1 MGEIQTSVIVS
12 VLRCLRDTQGNILI
26 TPFIVL
32 GLEHMSEFWAGRR
45 SHSWEMVFYARKL
58 TESTQSGERRLAGA
72 ITV

>member
-1 MGEIQTSVIVS
+1 MEEIRTSVIGS

-45 SHSWEMVFYARKL
+45 SHS
-58 TESTQSGERRLAGA
+58 
-72 ITV
+72 